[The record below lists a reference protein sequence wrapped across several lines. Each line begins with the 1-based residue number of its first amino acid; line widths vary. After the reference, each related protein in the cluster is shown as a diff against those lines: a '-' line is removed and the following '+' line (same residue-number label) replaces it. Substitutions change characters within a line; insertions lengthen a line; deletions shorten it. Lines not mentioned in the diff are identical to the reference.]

1 MDGFAHFIETRISE
15 RTLMNWHNGADER
28 LLLFMLAL
36 LLVICKWNFY
46 LFKKLL
52 YYLPTIIK
60 NVDSE
65 QSTFHACQNGH
76 FRGQVQK
83 QSCSDSQSLHSI

>member
-36 LLVICKWNFY
+36 LLQMEL
-46 LFKKLL
+46 LF
-52 YYLPTIIK
+52 I
-60 NVDSE
+60 
-65 QSTFHACQNGH
+65 
-76 FRGQVQK
+76 
-83 QSCSDSQSLHSI
+83 